1 MTNQKEEMHRQD
13 TIVMN
18 QRFDEERA
26 LYGARNLHLQD
37 CCFAG
42 PLDGESALKEAGNL
56 TIERTSFQLRYPLWH
71 VQQAILDQITMED
84 TCRAAL
90 WYDEDIQI
98 TNSYLG
104 GIKAVRECRNVKLLS
119 SEIES
124 AEFGW
129 FSSNITIKNS
139 SFLGEYPFLKA
150 THLTLEDV
158 TLQGK
163 YSFQYVE
170 DMEITNSYLD
180 TKDAFWHSRNVT
192 VKDSII
198 KGEYLAWYSENLTL
212 IHCTIIGTQPLCYA
226 KNLVLE
232 DCTMIDTDL
241 AFEKSDVQATI
252 RGSIDS
258 VKNPAS
264 GYIEADA
271 IKEIIMDASVIELA
285 SCEIKL
291 RNNEQM
297 ASS

>member
-1 MTNQKEEMHRQD
+1 MADRHMENRILIKQE
-13 TIVMN
+13 
-18 QRFDEERA
+18 FDEERA
-26 LYGARNLHLQD
+26 LYGERNLHIQD
-37 CCFAG
+37 CRFAG
-42 PLDGESALKEAGNL
+42 PADGESALKEAASL

-71 VQQAILDQITMED
+71 VQEVVLDEVTMED

-90 WYDEDIQI
+90 WYDEDIKI
-98 TNSYLG
+98 SNSYLG
-104 GIKAVRECRNVKLLS
+104 GIKAVRECKRVELLS

-129 FSSNITIKNS
+129 FSSDLTIKNS
-139 SFLGEYPFLKA
+139 SFMGEYPFLKA
-150 THLTLEDV
+150 KHLLLEDV

-192 VKDSII
+192 VRDSII

-252 RGSIDS
+252 HGSIDS

-271 IKEIIMDASVIELA
+271 IKEIIIDTSLIEPMT
-285 SCEIKL
+285 CDIKIRKKETL
-291 RNNEQM
+291 E